1 MSDTLAG
8 LVLAGGRSSR
18 LGGGDK
24 TLRVLRGKP
33 ILTRVLERLSPQL
46 GEIAISANGD
56 PARFA
61 PFALPILA
69 DDGPAGQAGPLA
81 GLLAGLEWAGS
92 HTSSTRLLTV
102 AGDTPFLPRDLAIRL
117 TDAVRG
123 KSDTV
128 AVAAS
133 GGRIHPVVAAWPLS
147 VVQELQRHLRSS
159 SNYRVTDFIERFDR
173 VVVAFEPEA
182 IGAHPVDPFFNINT
196 PADLAE
202 AEALLASAEG

>member
-24 TLRVLRGKP
+24 TLRVLGGKT

-61 PFALPILA
+61 PFGLPILP

-81 GLLAGLEWAGS
+81 GLLAGLEWASS
-92 HTSSTRLLTV
+92 HTSSARLLTV
-102 AGDTPFLPRDLAIRL
+102 AGDTPFLPLDLAVRL

-123 KSDTV
+123 NSDTV
-128 AVAAS
+128 AVAS
-133 GGRIHPVVAAWPLS
+133 SDGRIHPVVAAWPLS
-147 VVQELQRHLRSS
+147 VVQELQRHL
-159 SNYRVTDFIERFDR
+159 
-173 VVVAFEPEA
+173 
-182 IGAHPVDPFFNINT
+182 
-196 PADLAE
+196 L
-202 AEALLASAEG
+202 